1 MNIYRTILENDASI
15 ETLYE
20 IQKSKF
26 ITHICHVETEAAARE
41 FIQNLKKKY
50 YDARHN
56 CSAYILGENSE
67 KQKSN
72 DDGEPG
78 GTAGNPI
85 LEALKIGRA
94 HV

>member
-41 FIQNLKKKY
+41 FIQNLKKK
-50 YDARHN
+50 
-56 CSAYILGENSE
+56 IL
-67 KQKSN
+67 
-72 DDGEPG
+72 
-78 GTAGNPI
+78 
-85 LEALKIGRA
+85 
-94 HV
+94 

>member
-41 FIQNLKKKY
+41 FIQNLKKNIMTLVIIVQQTY
-50 YDARHN
+50 
-56 CSAYILGENSE
+56 
-67 KQKSN
+67 
-72 DDGEPG
+72 
-78 GTAGNPI
+78 
-85 LEALKIGRA
+85 
-94 HV
+94 